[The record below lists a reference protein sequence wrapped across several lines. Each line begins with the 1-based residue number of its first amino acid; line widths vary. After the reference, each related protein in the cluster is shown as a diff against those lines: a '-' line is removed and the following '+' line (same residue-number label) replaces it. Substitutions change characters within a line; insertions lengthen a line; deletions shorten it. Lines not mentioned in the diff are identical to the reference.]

1 MIGSNGP
8 RVLRATLPHVDAWNT
23 WFTDYGNTAEGF
35 AALDERISAAARD
48 AGRPPEEIERSACLH
63 VVLDR
68 ASGERPI
75 EVPPVEGTPE
85 QIAGRLRE
93 LADAGADEAILVV
106 TPITERSIRALG
118 EVVAAV

>member
-8 RVLRATLPHVDAWNT
+8 RVLRAALPHADAWNT
-23 WFTDYGNTAEGF
+23 WYLDYGNTAEGF
-35 AALDERISAAARD
+35 AELNARISAAADD
-48 AGRPPEEIERSACLH
+48 AGRAPGEIERSACVH

-68 ASGERPI
+68 SSEERPI

-85 QIAGRLRE
+85 QIAARLRE

-106 TPITERSIRALG
+106 TPITEASIRALA
-118 EVVAAV
+118 EAIA